1 VVVRRQYASASGLAA
16 RASLYANTTGSFA
29 GDVAFEAV
37 AERRPRRFLDVGC
50 GRGWFGARV
59 RDELGADVSAV
70 DQSSRMVELAR
81 EAGLDSREPDVRDL
95 PFDDDGL
102 RLRRGEPD
110 AVPPPRWRRGAALR
124 RHVDHVEVHDASG
137 TVTIADRDAILRYLR
152 SAETLAPWVDLLPDH
167 VSPPLVA
174 RRSDVV
180 FVADAA

>member
-1 VVVRRQYASASGLAA
+1 VTHDRVVVRRQYASASGLAA
-16 RASLYANTTGSFA
+16 RASLYANPTGSFA

-95 PFDDDGL
+95 PFDDAFGC
-102 RLRRGEPD
+102 
-110 AVPPPRWRRGAALR
+110 AA
-124 RHVDHVEVHDASG
+124 AS
-137 TVTIADRDAILRYLR
+137 RMLYH
-152 SAETLAPWVDLLPDH
+152 LPDGDEAPRFGGM
-167 VSPPLVA
+167 STTSRYTTPPA
-174 RRSDVV
+174 P
-180 FVADAA
+180 